1 MPATGKG
8 ARLYLRKRQGR
19 APVYV
24 ILETGQPERSTGT
37 AHLPSAQRQ
46 LTEHLLGRGGDAAGI
61 TRTPDQMPIADALA
75 IYQRDRLPETRD
87 PGRGHYD
94 RPPDEKRS
102 DGQCPDR
109 NRAIAMRSG

>member
-37 AHLPSAQRQ
+37 AHLPSAQRR
-46 LTEHLLGRGGDAAGI
+46 LTEYLLGRGGAAAGI

-75 IYQRDRLPETRD
+75 IY
-87 PGRGHYD
+87 
-94 RPPDEKRS
+94 
-102 DGQCPDR
+102 
-109 NRAIAMRSG
+109 